1 MQRPMYP
8 AKTPPLHHPVPQK
21 PVQVPVMHSPP
32 PPPSSSNSYN
42 SPYDNPSYSQPN
54 TRGIPGGNLHPQSAA
69 YPSWAPQNM
78 NGNFFSDPAAQMG
91 FSVANAAMS
100 RGTDMAEKNL
110 NRYISALKPYF
121 AVTNTYVLR
130 KLRILLFPFTH
141 TPWFRT
147 STTRPSTTPGGPL
160 EYSYLPPSED
170 VNAPD
175 HYIPLMSFVTYILF
189 NSLLTGISGNFHP
202 EQLAQTATTAF
213 VIVIFEL
220 AVLKMG
226 SYLLNISGGE
236 GQFLDLLGYSG
247 YKFFGAILMI
257 LIGEVTG
264 MNSWIA
270 WAVFMYFFAANA
282 FFLLRSLKYVLLPSE
297 NGQDGRDVYT
307 NSSSAGVPRG
317 QRRKRRTWFLFFY
330 SYVVQF
336 ISALILTSNV
346 GKGSSTK

>member
-42 SPYDNPSYSQPN
+42 SPYDNPSYSQPS
-54 TRGIPGGNLHPQSAA
+54 TRSIPGGNLHPQSAA
-69 YPSWAPQNM
+69 YPSWVPQNM

-121 AVTNTYVLR
+121 AVTNTYVL
-130 KLRILLFPFTH
+130 H
-141 TPWFRT
+141 
-147 STTRPSTTPGGPL
+147 
-160 EYSYLPPSED
+160 

-213 VIVIFEL
+213 VIVFFEL
-220 AVLKMG
+220 AILKMG
-226 SYLLNISGGE
+226 SYLLNINGGE

-257 LIGEVTG
+257 LIGEVMG
-264 MNSWIA
+264 MNSWLA

-307 NSSSAGVPRG
+307 NTSSAGVPRG
-317 QRRKRRTWFLFFY
+317 QRRKRRTWFCFFI
-330 SYVVQF
+330 VM
-336 ISALILTSNV
+336 
-346 GKGSSTK
+346 